1 MGKPSNSGDGHQS
14 FEEIEAILV
23 LMETMVGELNQPL
36 TVISGLS
43 ELLIAEHGPNSR
55 FTADLLI
62 VQRQTR
68 RIKETLAGV
77 KYITRYPP
85 KLRSGRQHR

>member
-1 MGKPSNSGDGHQS
+1 MGKTPNSGDGLQS
-14 FEEIEAILV
+14 FEEIEAILI

-43 ELLIAEHGPNSR
+43 ELLIAEHGPNGR
-55 FTADLLI
+55 FTADLLV

-68 RIKETLAGV
+68 RIEETLAGV
-77 KYITRYPP
+77 RYVTRYPA